1 VKYRELGIPVA
12 VGLDDQS
19 CTDVSDP
26 FQNLRMGLYTMR
38 GIHQK
43 ASALSIKDMLYLH
56 TLGSAEVQGIA
67 DRVGSLETGKYA
79 DFLVVDPRS
88 PDTGP
93 VYEAL
98 ATYVLAMSLRNLKQV
113 WVGGTQ
119 IVDGETILSVDE
131 ATIRQE
137 IDSRTDRMRKVAAE
151 F

>member
-1 VKYRELGIPVA
+1 
-12 VGLDDQS
+12 
-19 CTDVSDP
+19 
-26 FQNLRMGLYTMR
+26 
-38 GIHQK
+38 
-43 ASALSIKDMLYLH
+43 MLYLH
-56 TLGSAEVQGIA
+56 TLGSAEVLGIA